1 MKKKSEEKRAFSRY
15 FLPVVIQIPD
25 LSDLPLVPEDVSA
38 GGFKV
43 LVTNAPHRGDQVEC
57 SIQIANEVFDNCR
70 ATVVWDQDNGD
81 GTWYAGISIGS
92 LTEDRDFLELT
103 LDKANKEL
111 R

>member
-1 MKKKSEEKRAFSRY
+1 MEMRSEENRLFPRY
-15 FLPVVIQIPD
+15 FLPVVIQVPD
-25 LSDLPLVPEDVSA
+25 VSDLPLVPEEISA

-43 LVTNAPHRGDQVEC
+43 FVTNKPPRGDQVEC

-81 GTWYAGISIGS
+81 GTWYAGISIES
-92 LTEDRDFLELT
+92 LTEERVFFELT

-111 R
+111 Q